1 MDYTVHRILQARIL
15 ERVAVPFCKGS
26 SQPRDQT
33 QVSRVAGRFFTSWV
47 TREAQQKKQKWI
59 KSWAYLQQAFDHGQ
73 FCFISNSEINS
84 RYLIIHSI
92 SNMTWHQFASLK
104 DKNSQRKSY
113 ICVNIQYLFFSFWL
127 TSLCIRGSGF
137 IHVITADSDLFL
149 LWLSSILEHLI
160 KGKISK
166 NCKQFFKHPNGITL
180 WGVLFKRWSTSCHFW
195 AENFPLAS
203 HHALN
208 KADSLIKD

>member
-1 MDYTVHRILQARIL
+1 MTTCQFLVKVTQSCLTLCNPIESWNSPGQNTGVGILG
-15 ERVAVPFCKGS
+15 ES
-26 SQPRDQT
+26 SEPRDQT

-127 TSLCIRGSGF
+127 TSLCMTDSKF
-137 IHVITADSDLFL
+137 IHITTNDPILFFL
-149 LWLSSILEHLI
+149 MA
-160 KGKISK
+160 K
-166 NCKQFFKHPNGITL
+166 
-180 WGVLFKRWSTSCHFW
+180 
-195 AENFPLAS
+195 
-203 HHALN
+203 
-208 KADSLIKD
+208 